1 MAFAGRGAQRG
12 GRGRG
17 GGRWA
22 HHRAALAAA
31 ALNGS
36 AAEDAS
42 GNEGLH
48 DAGSGVQPALAQ
60 RPVRTLKPS
69 SKILAANHSNHS
81 PSPPPTRRGRSASA
95 GAAAP
100 RSHACTFSAGSAFW
114 LCGGRSF
121 KHAAI

>member
-1 MAFAGRGAQRG
+1 MGGAGLENYAHDETAVVMCAGRAAHRG

-31 ALNGS
+31 ALNNGS
-36 AAEDAS
+36 AAEDTS
-42 GNEGLH
+42 GGEGLH

-69 SKILAANHSNHS
+69 SKILAANHSNRS

-95 GAAAP
+95 GIIFV
-100 RSHACTFSAGSAFW
+100 S
-114 LCGGRSF
+114 
-121 KHAAI
+121 